1 MIIPNYLYKNN
12 TVDIK
17 KMRQNIKNNYTRGLD
32 SKLYGAN
39 YYDFMLFKG
48 KTIKYNK
55 SYIDSLAI
63 ADFSDLDIKD
73 GTLYSNTNWS
83 KAINDGINL
92 YNIGFTGV
100 DNGLIS
106 FRKDRISNEEFLK
119 LYLNSNLKIETGDN
133 RLFLNPVTGNTL
145 EYEYPMHLIEDKERY
160 IACKGG
166 FYQGF
171 FKLHGSNYQVLPH
184 ELNKDW
190 VFHFE
195 LRPRSEYEVTSNLVN
210 YTHENNKGIFFFM
223 GTRAENKFWPF
234 YKVNTKILNELKEN
248 SYQIDG
254 YLAEGDKYS
263 MVDNYSRESIVYL
276 ENKWVMEEPQE
287 SNYFNIGN
295 NSFSLDAESLNNTI
309 LKIEKDNLITC
320 EDYFVDAYFDQRC
333 PTIDNNKFVEEDYID
348 EGLSI
353 DFSNFT
359 DSEGRKITEKGFAE
373 IETDNK
379 FLMFDRTSSGFTTK
393 NWVEGTKVT
402 LTRRQD
408 WPNSNYFMLMNRTK
422 TGYTVNSIDN
432 YNEENQYDYNL
443 YKDIRDNVFAL
454 RITDEGAIGYRYG
467 VLNCDSDNKYELI
480 EEYSKNNIIK
490 TDEWNSINI
499 RCTKISNNKMKLMFY
514 VNGFLVFVSK
524 DLKAF
529 KFKAIDDVQEKQEG
543 VPYNIS
549 IGGGSLGLLEA
560 ILPDYFAILGYVLP
574 IERDFCGTF
583 MGDIKSFKMYEGF
596 IDYSSIAN
604 YL

>member
-1 MIIPNYLYKNN
+1 MSFPNYLYKNK
-12 TVDIK
+12 TVYIK
-17 KMRQNIKNNYTRGLD
+17 MHQNIKNNNVKSID
-32 SKLYGAN
+32 AKLYSAK
-39 YYDFMLFKG
+39 YYDFMLYKG
-48 KTIKYNK
+48 NTINSVNK
-55 SYIDSLAI
+55 LDEMSIIDV
-63 ADFSDLDIKD
+63 SDLDIID
-73 GTLYSNTNWS
+73 GNLYSNINWS
-83 KAINDGINL
+83 GATNNGVEMKDIGLTGI
-92 YNIGFTGV
+92 
-100 DNGLIS
+100 DNGLVS
-106 FRKDRISNEEFLK
+106 FRKDRITNAEFV
-119 LYLNSNLKIETGDN
+119 KILTESKYNINANDK
-133 RLFLNPVTGNTL
+133 RFFLTPVTGNTQM
-145 EYEYPMHLIEDKERY
+145 YNYPMYIYNDDNEKY

-184 ELNKDW
+184 ELNEDW

-195 LRPRSEYEVTSNLVN
+195 LRPRSEYKVTSNLVN

-359 DSEGRKITEKGFAE
+359 DSEGRKITEKGFTE

-432 YNEENQYDYNL
+432 YNEEKQYDYNL

-490 TDEWNSINI
+490 TDEWNSINV
-499 RCTKISNNKMKLMFY
+499 RCTKISNNKMKLLFY

-549 IGGGSLGLLEA
+549 IGGGSLGLLET